1 MRENI
6 IQKRKISAAICE
18 EWLERDKVLS
28 GRQKDAIRQY
38 VRMHTDKP
46 EELYQIYHA
55 MIRGENYKAETLEV
69 LMEEGQPVIKIAG
82 NEIRAAFEQ
91 LKDFVQKLILL
102 TERTLPLGS
111 VVEVDIRELKLE
123 TE

>member
-1 MRENI
+1 
-6 IQKRKISAAICE
+6 
-18 EWLERDKVLS
+18 
-28 GRQKDAIRQY
+28 
-38 VRMHTDKP
+38 
-46 EELYQIYHA
+46 
-55 MIRGENYKAETLEV
+55 
-69 LMEEGQPVIKIAG
+69 MEEGQPVIKIAG

-123 TE
+123 TEKPVSSIKAVIVDRFMKKETEKQYVPYVGLFIRLGIQKSSCFSRNRQSTQ